1 MKKLT
6 EEQIRSIP
14 DLYDAKIII
23 QEKENETD
31 EEEYVYIV
39 RWLWQ
44 PYTTA
49 YGMMMKVQEAFPN
62 AKIQNYAQYF
72 GEVDPTLPFALQNHY
87 WCKFT
92 FNNN

>member
-31 EEEYVYIV
+31 
-39 RWLWQ
+39 W
-44 PYTTA
+44 
-49 YGMMMKVQEAFPN
+49 PN
-62 AKIQNYAQYF
+62 
-72 GEVDPTLPFALQNHY
+72 
-87 WCKFT
+87 
-92 FNNN
+92 